1 MDYNSNS
8 DKKPAKLWILAD
20 DRPGT
25 FSQSLALAQALKIK
39 YEIIKIDYNFFSKL
53 PNFLLK
59 LYPLHFNRNNLKQL
73 VEKTINN
80 NLQPQIII
88 SAGRKASLIGIFLKK
103 KFEKTKL
110 IQIMQPEINYN
121 KFDIVILPNHD
132 KPKYKKGN
140 ILYSVGAL
148 NQINPEIIIENKEKF
163 KKIFNKINQKIVVLL
178 VGGNSKKNYYDKKS
192 VIKLCH
198 ETNNFVKKLN
208 CQLLILNSRR
218 TSPEITQLIKKN
230 INCQNIFFEWDKVK
244 NNNPYLAS
252 IGFADYFIATGDSVS
267 MISECCSSGRP
278 VFIFDQK
285 KISSKKH
292 RIFHQELYKNGYA
305 FPLNNIENYDLK
317 SFYNMINELKV
328 SKLNEAYRISK
339 EIIKKFNI
347 H

>member
-8 DKKPAKLWILAD
+8 DKKPTKLWILAD

-59 LYPLHFNRNNLKQL
+59 IYPFHFNRNNLKQL
-73 VEKTINN
+73 IKKTIDD

-88 SAGRKASLIGIFLKK
+88 SAGRKSSLIGVFLKNYFK
-103 KFEKTKL
+103 ETKL

-121 KFDIVILPNHD
+121 RFDVVILPNHD

-140 ILYSVGAL
+140 ILYSIGAL
-148 NQINPEIIIENKEKF
+148 NQINSELILKNKEKF
-163 KKIFNKINQKIVVLL
+163 KKIFDEINKKIVVLL
-178 VGGNSKKNYYDKKS
+178 IGGNSKKNSYDKKS

-208 CQLLILNSRR
+208 CHLLILNSRR

-230 INCQNIFFEWDKVK
+230 INCQNIFFEWNKVK
-244 NNNPYLAS
+244 NDNPYLAS

-267 MISECCSSGRP
+267 MISECCSSGKP

-292 RIFHQELYKNGYA
+292 RIFHEELYKSGYA
-305 FPLNNIENYDLK
+305 FPFNNFENYDHK
-317 SFYNMINELKV
+317 SFYNIINKLKIK
-328 SKLNEAYRISK
+328 KLSEAYRISN
-339 EIIKKFNI
+339 EIKKLFNI
-347 H
+347 